1 MPRRDDPGQ
10 TQATDVAEIAHEL
23 RLLAGDLARRLR
35 AEERLDDITATQYSL
50 LAHLEREGPLTPG
63 ALALA
68 ERITSQAVGQALNVL
83 EAADLVVRR
92 IDPADGRKILA
103 QVTPAGTR
111 LVDKTRK
118 SRETWL
124 ARSLASGLEAE
135 ELRTLSASIQVL
147 QRLLRQ

>member
-1 MPRRDDPGQ
+1 MPRRDDAGQ
-10 TQATDVAEIAHEL
+10 TQATDVAEVAHEL
-23 RLLAGDLARRLR
+23 RLLAGDLARRLK

-50 LAHLEREGPLTPG
+50 LARLEREGPLTPG

-68 ERITSQAVGQALNVL
+68 ERVTSQAVGQALNVL
-83 EAADLVVRR
+83 EAADLVERR

-103 QVTPAGTR
+103 QVTPTGTR
-111 LVDKTRK
+111 LVEKTRK

>member
-1 MPRRDDPGQ
+1 MPRRDDAGQ
-10 TQATDVAEIAHEL
+10 THATDVAEVAHEL
-23 RLLAGDLARRLR
+23 RLLAGDLARRVK

-50 LAHLEREGPLTPG
+50 LARLEREGPLTPG

-83 EAADLVVRR
+83 EADDLVERR

-111 LVDKTRK
+111 LVDQTRK